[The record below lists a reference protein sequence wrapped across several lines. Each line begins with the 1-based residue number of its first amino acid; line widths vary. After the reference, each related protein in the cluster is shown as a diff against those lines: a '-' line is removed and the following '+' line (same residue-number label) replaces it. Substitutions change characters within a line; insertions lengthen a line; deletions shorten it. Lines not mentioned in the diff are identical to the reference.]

1 MNRLRQKYENEINI
15 ANMAL
20 VRSQKGQDA
29 TMTVEIDHTASD
41 AVIEQIKSIDGVNRV
56 IVINSLG

>member
-1 MNRLRQKYENEINI
+1 
-15 ANMAL
+15 
-20 VRSQKGQDA
+20 
-29 TMTVEIDHTASD
+29 MTVEIDHTASD